1 VQNQQ
6 KHFLRRRIPLMQ
18 NSGYRVPFGK
28 TELRFTLP
36 PAMQGTLITSR
47 EVDPLADL
55 EDAVLQALA
64 HPIDSPPLK
73 ELAGP
78 GQRVCILFTDF
89 TRLSPDHV
97 LIPAL
102 LSELEHAGT
111 RPEDITLLCATGMHR
126 PSTAE
131 EKVIKLGK
139 SVVEKYRILDHD
151 PTNPKALVDIGQTD
165 DGIPLSINR
174 KVYEADLIIATGI
187 VEPHQY
193 AGYSGGGKVLAIGA
207 GSETLIGFTHGPH
220 MIDHPGTRL
229 GVIDGN
235 PFQKAVAE
243 VSRRARLRFI
253 INSIQDDARRPI
265 AVYAGEPQATFRKLV
280 EEARK
285 VYEVPIPRR
294 FDVAVAGAGFP
305 KDLNLYQATR
315 AVSYLFFAPTCVV
328 KEGGIFILP
337 APTPE
342 GVGSGLGELA
352 FLEKMRGAT
361 DMSSLLAELRR
372 TGYPPGAQRAFIM
385 AKVLEKTRVIV
396 VGSETP
402 EVVRQM
408 KMIPASDMDAAFELA
423 AQYLGRKDLDVLV
436 VPHAMLTLPVLS
448 SPPCLAS
455 KKDP

>member
-1 VQNQQ
+1 MQ
-6 KHFLRRRIPLMQ
+6 KDD
-18 NSGYRVPFGK
+18 YRVPFGK
-28 TELRFTLP
+28 TDLPFTLP
-36 PAMQGTLITSR
+36 SPMQGTLITSR
-47 EVDPLADL
+47 EVQPIADL
-55 EDAVLQALA
+55 EKAVHQALTRPLA
-64 HPIDSPPLK
+64 SPPLK
-73 ELAGP
+73 ELTAP
-78 GQRVCILFTDF
+78 GQRVCVLFTDM

-102 LSELEHAGT
+102 LAELEHGGT
-111 RPEDITLLCATGMHR
+111 RSEDITLLCATGMHR

-139 SVVEKYRILDHD
+139 TVAEKYRVLDHD
-151 PTNPKALVDIGQTD
+151 PTNPEALADIGQTEN
-165 DGIPLSINR
+165 GIPLSINR
-174 KVYEADLIIATGI
+174 KAYEADLIIATGI

-207 GSETLIGFTHGPH
+207 GSEKLIRFTHGPQ
-220 MIDHPGTRL
+220 MIDRAGTRL
-229 GVIDGN
+229 GVIERN
-235 PFQKAVAE
+235 PFQEAIAE
-243 VSRRARLRFI
+243 VCRRVRLRFI
-253 INSIQDDARRPI
+253 INLVQDDARRPI

-280 EEARK
+280 EEGRK

-294 FDVAVAGAGFP
+294 FDVAVAGVGYP
-305 KDLNLYQATR
+305 KDVNLYQATR

-342 GVGSGLGELA
+342 GAGSGLGERA
-352 FLEKMRGAT
+352 FLEKMRSAT

-372 TGYPPGAQRAFIM
+372 TGYPPGGQRAFIM
-385 AKVLEKTRVIV
+385 AKVLEKNRVIV

-408 KMIPASDMDAAFELA
+408 KMISAPDMDAAFQLA
-423 AQYLGRKDLDVLV
+423 SRFLGRKDLDVLV

-448 SPPCLAS
+448 SPPCPAP